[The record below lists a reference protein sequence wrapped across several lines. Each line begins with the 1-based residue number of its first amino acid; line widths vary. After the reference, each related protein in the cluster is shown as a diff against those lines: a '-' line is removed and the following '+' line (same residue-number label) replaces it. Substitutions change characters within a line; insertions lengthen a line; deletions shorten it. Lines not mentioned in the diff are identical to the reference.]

1 MTWARG
7 EMSSLNFKP
16 TFSKK
21 SCDMSSSF
29 LLLEINFKLRFLKRL
44 IFLLSLW
51 EVVY

>member
-1 MTWARG
+1 MTWDHG

-29 LLLEINFKLRFLKRL
+29 LLLEINFKLWFFKKAY
-44 IFLLSLW
+44 ISSLSR